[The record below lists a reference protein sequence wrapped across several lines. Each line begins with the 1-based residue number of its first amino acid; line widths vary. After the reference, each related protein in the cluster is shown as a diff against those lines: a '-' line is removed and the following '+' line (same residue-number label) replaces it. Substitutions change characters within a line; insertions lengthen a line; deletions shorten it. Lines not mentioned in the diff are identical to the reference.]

1 MKSVI
6 LRTPSRLILQIMILF
21 SIFMLMRGH
30 NAPGGGFIGGLIAAC
45 ALSLY
50 HISQGNEYLEDLQLF
65 DYWPH
70 ILGIGVLCLFL
81 SSTFSVLLHKSFLT
95 TQLWSITLFQHK
107 IKIGSFFIF
116 DLGVYLLVI
125 GAVAIMIEALER
137 HL

>member
-21 SIFMLMRGH
+21 SFFMLTRGH
-30 NAPGGGFIGGLIAAC
+30 DAPGGGFIGGLIAAC
-45 ALSLY
+45 ALSLF
-50 HISQGNEYLEDLQLF
+50 HISQGSDYLETIELF

-70 ILGIGVLCLFL
+70 ILGLGVLCLLLSAIFSIAIKKAFL
-81 SSTFSVLLHKSFLT
+81 ATQWAYFHIWGYDFHIGTYLL
-95 TQLWSITLFQHK
+95 
-107 IKIGSFFIF
+107 F

-137 HL
+137 D